1 MATNDTKTTTIR
13 SNALKSLQNGKD
25 VNGMRY
31 VDSSVG
37 EKYKNFGFWLQGIDV
52 TEQNLDLFTP
62 YLRGWSRIFW
72 HKVPNYMN
80 RLWPNKT
87 SNFKTY
93 FETAYTA
100 ISGINDISVDF
111 TDFEGGFAGQRFS
124 VPQLSRDDTESFSVS
139 MFELAGSP
147 VREYIELWITGVRDP
162 RSGVAHY
169 HGLIDGLA
177 PSVTN
182 DAGIALTG
190 DLSKMEYS
198 EKNHSAEFIY
208 CTLDP
213 TARQCE
219 YVAMLAHAFPT
230 KVPKDH
236 LNFEHGSHDQ
246 AQMDLEFRCTKY
258 ESPAINDIGNAYLA
272 CSKVEYNYLSF
283 NPNAKDQNDAAYTT
297 YKYGSKGMSDT
308 VDENAYDVKK
318 TLASANNGVITPEHA
333 T

>member
-1 MATNDTKTTTIR
+1 MATNDTKLGLVSTGP
-13 SNALKSLQNGKD
+13 KSLQNGKS
-25 VNGMRY
+25 VNGMRH
-31 VDSSVG
+31 VATDGTDASG
-37 EKYKNFGFWLQGIDV
+37 AKYKNFGFWLQGVDV

-62 YLRGWSRIFW
+62 YLRGWSRIFF
-72 HKVPNYMN
+72 HKVPNFMN
-80 RLWPNKT
+80 QLWPNKT

-139 MFELAGSP
+139 LYELAGSP

-169 HGLIDGLA
+169 HGLIDKKMKNEKG
-177 PSVTN
+177 TN
-182 DAGIALTG
+182 VGPLD
-190 DLSKMEYS
+190 YS
-198 EKNHSAEFIY
+198 ELNHSAEFIY

-219 YVAMLAHAFPT
+219 YVAMMAHCFPT

-272 CSKVEYNYLSF
+272 CSKVAYNYLDF
-283 NPNAKDQNDAAYTT
+283 DPNMEDRTDMTYTT
-297 YKYGSKGMSDT
+297 YQYGNKGMGGSEDSK
-308 VDENAYDVKK
+308 VYDVKA
-318 TLASANNGVITPEHA
+318 TLGTANGGKITA
-333 T
+333 TTVESK

>member
-1 MATNDTKTTTIR
+1 MALNETTTTLGGKPR
-13 SNALKSLQNGKD
+13 SLQDGLA
-25 VNGMRY
+25 VNGMRR
-31 VDSSVG
+31 VKSSDG
-37 EKYKNFGFWLQGIDV
+37 GAKYKNFGFWLQGVDV

-62 YLRGWSRIFW
+62 YLRGWSRIFF
-72 HKVPNYMN
+72 HKVPNFMDQI
-80 RLWPNKT
+80 WPNKT

-139 MFELAGSP
+139 LYELAGSP

-169 HGLIDGLA
+169 HGLIDGKVAAEDGSGEVGPLA
-177 PSVTN
+177 
-182 DAGIALTG
+182 
-190 DLSKMEYS
+190 YS
-198 EKNHSAEFIY
+198 EQNHSAEFIY

-219 YVAMLAHAFPT
+219 YVAMMAHCFPT

-272 CSKVEYNYLSF
+272 CSKVEYNYLDF
-283 NPNAKDQNDAAYTT
+283 NPNAKKQGSGYYT
-297 YKYGSKGMSDT
+297 YKYGNPGMTSDGA
-308 VDENAYDVKK
+308 DAAKNDVKA
-318 TLASANNGVITPEHA
+318 TLGTASGGNITVTPA
-333 T
+333 K

>member
-1 MATNDTKTTTIR
+1 MATKDTVTTLH
-13 SNALKSLQNGKD
+13 SGPKSLQDGMKL
-25 VNGMRY
+25 NGMRR
-31 VDSSVG
+31 VDSSSSG
-37 EKYKNFGFWLQGIDV
+37 AKYKNFGFWLQGIDV

-80 RLWPNKT
+80 QIWPNKT
-87 SNFKTY
+87 TNFKTY

-147 VREYIELWITGVRDP
+147 IREYIELWITGVRDP

-169 HGLIDGLA
+169 HGLIDGPVVA
-177 PSVTN
+177 EDGSEIPQ
-182 DAGIALTG
+182 
-190 DLSKMEYS
+190 MEYS

-236 LNFEHGSHDQ
+236 LNYEHGSHDQ

-258 ESPAINDIGNAYLA
+258 ESPAINDVGNAYLA

-283 NPNAKDQNDAAYTT
+283 NPNVKDQAESAYST
-297 YKYGSKGMSDT
+297 YKYGNKGMSEN
-308 VDENAYDVKK
+308 VDEKAYDVKA
-318 TLASANNGVITPEHA
+318 TLKSANNGIVTPEHVK
-333 T
+333 